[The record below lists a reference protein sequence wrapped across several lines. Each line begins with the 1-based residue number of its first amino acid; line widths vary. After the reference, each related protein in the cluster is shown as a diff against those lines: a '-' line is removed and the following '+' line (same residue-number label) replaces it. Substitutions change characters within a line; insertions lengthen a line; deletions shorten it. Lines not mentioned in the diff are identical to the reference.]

1 MRRITAGEFRA
12 NVFATLD
19 EAPVDISLLP

>member
-19 EAPVDISLLP
+19 EASVDISLLS